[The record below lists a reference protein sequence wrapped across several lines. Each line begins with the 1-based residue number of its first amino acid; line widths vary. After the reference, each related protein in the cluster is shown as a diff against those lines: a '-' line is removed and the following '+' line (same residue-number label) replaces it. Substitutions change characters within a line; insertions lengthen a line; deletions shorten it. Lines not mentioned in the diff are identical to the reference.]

1 MSVSRKKE
9 HASKSQ
15 KERSDWFGSNF
26 LEPFKDDPFFQEP
39 DPPEIFKNI
48 VRDDSIFPNLD
59 PLNPVSSAM
68 EEFRSNLGHFQ
79 IAFPKLRFRPFD
91 VPSPRFPTDATD
103 CHTFTTSSVMTY
115 QKKGN
120 EEPETYQASV
130 SNYEGSLGAGQSRKC
145 VRDSRTG
152 TEKMSVG
159 YRLGEKARV
168 LEKRKDRRTG
178 KIEEDQQ
185 LINID
190 ESEVEDFQA
199 EWMNNVGSRNPFSI
213 SKFHTRAMLEDK
225 KK

>member
-1 MSVSRKKE
+1 MPVSRKKE
-9 HASKSQ
+9 HASKSE

-26 LEPFKDDPFFQEP
+26 LEPFKDDPFFQER
-39 DPPEIFKNI
+39 DSPEIFKNI
-48 VRDDSIFPNLD
+48 VRDDGIFPNLD
-59 PLNPVSSAM
+59 PSNLVGSAM
-68 EEFRSNLGHFQ
+68 EPFCSNLGHFESC
-79 IAFPKLRFRPFD
+79 FRSFDIPF
-91 VPSPRFPTDATD
+91 PRFPTDATN
-103 CHTFTTSSVMTY
+103 CHTFTSSSVMTY

-130 SNYEGSLGAGQSRKC
+130 SNYEGPVGAGQSRKC

-152 TEKMSVG
+152 TEKMSFG

-185 LINID
+185 LINMD

>member
-1 MSVSRKKE
+1 MPVSRKKE
-9 HASKSQ
+9 RASKSQ
-15 KERSDWFGSNF
+15 KERSNWFGSNF
-26 LEPFKDDPFFQEP
+26 LEPFIDDPFFQEP
-39 DPPEIFKNI
+39 DPPEIFKNTF
-48 VRDDSIFPNLD
+48 RDDGIFPNLD
-59 PLNPVSSAM
+59 PLNVGSAM
-68 EEFRSNLGHFQ
+68 EQFHSDLGRFKWHFQ
-79 IAFPKLRFRPFD
+79 PFD

-103 CHTFTTSSVMTY
+103 CHTFTSSSVMTY

-120 EEPETYQASV
+120 KEPEVYQASV
-130 SNYEGSLGAGQSRKC
+130 SNYEGSEGAGQSRKC
-145 VRDSRTG
+145 VRDSKTG

-185 LINID
+185 LINME
-190 ESEVEDFQA
+190 ESEVDDFQA

-213 SKFHTRAMLEDK
+213 SKFCTRDMLEDK